1 MSKPRSFLKVFTET
15 GPLVVLAVTIAML
28 VGIVGPASAQFFNF
42 GNFGGQ
48 PRQQRGGFGGGG
60 GWFGG
65 DFFQPFQPSQQPRQ
79 RVYQYQDFSK
89 APPPEKRDGVP
100 ERYALVLGDG
110 MADWLAYGLEDA
122 YSEQPDM
129 GVIRK
134 AKNTSGLIKYQPKGD
149 PADWAAAAKGI
160 LATEKP
166 DVIVVM
172 LGLNDRVSLREP
184 APDKTDKPADKKN
197 DKKDAR
203 AKPDAK
209 SDAKS
214 DAKPDSKPA
223 DGKPQA
229 KPDGA
234 ANSAAKPDDKVI
246 DTEAPPDDAA
256 DNSDA
261 PPAAAPE
268 KTARTPNG
276 LYEFR
281 DDRWV
286 ELYTKK
292 IEEMIAVLKSKGV
305 PVVWVGLPAIRG
317 PRGTSDILFLDSL
330 YRDAAGKAGITYVD
344 VWDGFV
350 DEAGRFLQKGP
361 DFEGQIRQLRTYD
374 GVYFTKPGARKLAH
388 YVEREISRLLAARS
402 APIALPTEPATPDAN
417 AVPGQPAR
425 PLAGPIL
432 PLVASSVGT
441 DQLLGGPGSRP
452 AAVDALAAR
461 TLVKGEALAPPA
473 GRADDFAWPRR
484 EVGHEQA
491 KGDTPVAATT
501 PADNAAAPAAAA
513 AATPSAPAQTPPKPR
528 RLVPLQQQPARN
540 QSPFQDFFGFGGAPR
555 QTAPPRPPAAT
566 GAPRPPAAV
575 GRSAA
580 FQNDWFR

>member
-1 MSKPRSFLKVFTET
+1 MSKPKSFLKVFTET
-15 GPLVVLAVTIAML
+15 GPLVVLAVTIAIL

-42 GNFGGQ
+42 GNFGGP
-48 PRQQRGGFGGGG
+48 PRAQRGGGFGGGG

-65 DFFQPFQPSQQPRQ
+65 DFFSPFQPSQQPK
-79 RVYQYQDFSK
+79 RVYQDFSK
-89 APPPEKRDGVP
+89 APPPEKRDAVP
-100 ERYALVLGDG
+100 ERNVLVLGDG

-122 YSEQPDM
+122 YTEQPDM

-149 PADWAAAAKGI
+149 PVDWAAAAKGI

-184 APDKTDKPADKKN
+184 APDKTDKPVDKKT

-203 AKPDAK
+203 AKPDT
-209 SDAKS
+209 
-214 DAKPDSKPA
+214 KPA

-234 ANSAAKPDDKVI
+234 PDAPAKPDEAVV

-256 DNSDA
+256 DNDA
-261 PPAAAPE
+261 PSAAAPE
-268 KTARTPNG
+268 KSARTPNG

-286 ELYTKK
+286 ELYAKK
-292 IEEMIAVLKSKGV
+292 IEEMIAVVKSKGV

-317 PRGTSDILFLDSL
+317 PRGTSDMLFLDSL
-330 YRDAAGKAGITYVD
+330 YRDGAGKAGVTYVD

-350 DEAGRFLQKGP
+350 DEAGRFMPRGP
-361 DFEGQIRQLRTYD
+361 DFEGQPRKLRSDD
-374 GVYFTKPGARKLAH
+374 GVYFTKAGARKLAH
-388 YVEREISRLLAARS
+388 YVEREITRLLAARS
-402 APIALPTEPATPDAN
+402 APIALPSEPATPDTSAE
-417 AVPGQPAR
+417 PGKPAPR

-441 DQLLGGPGSRP
+441 DQLLGGPGTRP

-461 TLVKGEALAPPA
+461 TLVKGEALSPPA
-473 GRADDFAWPRR
+473 GRADDFVWPRR
-484 EVGHEQA
+484 EVGREQA
-491 KGDTPVAATT
+491 KGDTPVAAT
-501 PADNAAAPAAAA
+501 PSGDNAAGPAPAG
-513 AATPSAPAQTPPKPR
+513 TPSAQTQPKPR
-528 RLVPLQQQPARN
+528 KPLQQQPART
-540 QSPFQDFFGFGGAPR
+540 QAPFQEFFGFGGAPPR
-555 QTAPPRPPAAT
+555 QVAPPRPPAAT
-566 GAPRPPAAV
+566 GAPPRPPAAV

-580 FQNDWFR
+580 FQGDWFR